1 MKPKVVLTQT
11 YQVEAIDRL
20 REEFDL
26 VIVEGSGK
34 SLAEVLRE
42 NPDTRAL
49 IGFLSDKIDK
59 RIIDLG
65 KNLKIIANYAVGYN
79 NIDVQYAVG
88 KGIPVTNT
96 PDVLTNAAADMAMA
110 LILAVARRIVEG
122 DEWVRQ
128 GKFTGWGANL
138 LLGKE
143 LNGSI
148 LGIVGMGR
156 IGLAAALRG
165 QGFGLN
171 VMYYD
176 SARKENL
183 ENEYGFTYMP
193 FDELV
198 SRADVISLHVPSSPG
213 TYHLFNKDVFDRM
226 KRDAIFIN
234 TARGDLVDE
243 ASLAEKLAKNE
254 LFGAGL
260 DVYEFEPRVT
270 EKLKRLK
277 NVVLAPHTGSATY
290 KARLGMAQMTVD
302 NVKQA
307 LSGRIPRNL
316 VEECKNRG
324 EGGEGGECGK

>member
-1 MKPKVVLTQT
+1 
-11 YQVEAIDRL
+11 
-20 REEFDL
+20 
-26 VIVEGSGK
+26 
-34 SLAEVLRE
+34 
-42 NPDTRAL
+42 
-49 IGFLSDKIDK
+49 
-59 RIIDLG
+59 
-65 KNLKIIANYAVGYN
+65 
-79 NIDVQYAVG
+79 
-88 KGIPVTNT
+88 
-96 PDVLTNAAADMAMA
+96 
-110 LILAVARRIVEG
+110 
-122 DEWVRQ
+122 
-128 GKFTGWGANL
+128 
-138 LLGKE
+138 
-143 LNGSI
+143 
-148 LGIVGMGR
+148 
-156 IGLAAALRG
+156 
-165 QGFGLN
+165 